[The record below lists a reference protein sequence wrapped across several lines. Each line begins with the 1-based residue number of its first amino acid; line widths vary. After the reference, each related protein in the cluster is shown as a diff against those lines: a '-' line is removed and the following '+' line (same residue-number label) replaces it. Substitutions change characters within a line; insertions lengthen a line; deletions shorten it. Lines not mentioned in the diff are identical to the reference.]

1 MKVKHVGKFMKDCL
15 EALRE
20 KVSSSEDLREVL
32 GYGLLYKV
40 QQEKEELV
48 WETVLSVLL
57 TVAEKQGVR
66 KTFTTL
72 LKGNVCDKYVNA
84 LRVPDWSQLYVQFT
98 TKLPIRTWQPF
109 WIFLTSTKKDRSN
122 LTHVIYL

>member
-1 MKVKHVGKFMKDCL
+1 MKIKHVGKFMKDCL

-48 WETVLSVLL
+48 
-57 TVAEKQGVR
+57 
-66 KTFTTL
+66 
-72 LKGNVCDKYVNA
+72 
-84 LRVPDWSQLYVQFT
+84 
-98 TKLPIRTWQPF
+98 
-109 WIFLTSTKKDRSN
+109 
-122 LTHVIYL
+122 

>member
-1 MKVKHVGKFMKDCL
+1 MKVKYMGKFMKDCL

-20 KVSSSEDLREVL
+20 KVSSSEDLRKVL

-48 WETVLSVLL
+48 CETVLSVLL
-57 TVAEKQGVR
+57 TIAEKQGVR

-72 LKGNVCDKYVNA
+72 LKGNVCDKYVNT
-84 LRVPDWSQLYVQFT
+84 LRVPDWSQLYVQIT
-98 TKLPIRTWQPF
+98 TKLLIRSWQTLLN
-109 WIFLTSTKKDRSN
+109 FLNISQKG
-122 LTHVIYL
+122 

>member
-20 KVSSSEDLREVL
+20 KVSSSEDLRKVL

-48 WETVLSVLL
+48 
-57 TVAEKQGVR
+57 
-66 KTFTTL
+66 
-72 LKGNVCDKYVNA
+72 
-84 LRVPDWSQLYVQFT
+84 
-98 TKLPIRTWQPF
+98 
-109 WIFLTSTKKDRSN
+109 
-122 LTHVIYL
+122 